1 LSYFNELAGG
11 PLRGS
16 EHLVDSNLDWGQDLL
31 YLRRWLDR
39 HPEAGPLGL
48 AYFGY
53 IDPRVAGIRFTLPP
67 KGPTAPGDLEGPR
80 AHELGPRPGWYA
92 VSVTL
97 LRGYYYPV
105 PNGSGGTEYLG
116 EPSYQYFLRF
126 APVGRAGYSIF
137 IYHLERDGCDRVR
150 AELGLPPLE

>member
-1 LSYFNELAGG
+1 MRAGEGRPRPRQAGRCGDELH
-11 PLRGS
+11 RI
-16 EHLVDSNLDWGQDLL
+16 DWGQDLL

-39 HPEAGPLGL
+39 HPEARPLGL